1 MNGKDN
7 VGENIAY
14 YRRLSAMTQEE
25 LAERLRVSAQA
36 VSKWE
41 QKINS
46 PDIMLLPEIAD
57 VFNVNIDELFG
68 RKVNTEPV
76 FELVEAAPWEDD
88 RKIRFAVYH
97 GKKLVDFVAEADAQ
111 TLAARIEQEW
121 YGSYRLTAQNMYDP
135 DAFLPDDLYVFDATM
150 KWCVVFTHET
160 ADWGSEIE
168 NPMKA
173 AQTRYCIICKV

>member
-1 MNGKDN
+1 MKTNI
-7 VGENIAY
+7 GERIAY

-25 LAERLRVSAQA
+25 LAERLNVSAQA

-97 GKKLVDFVAEADAQ
+97 GKKLVRQSGYELHSGLNTVNIHFD
-111 TLAARIEQEW
+111 
-121 YGSYRLTAQNMYDP
+121 YGNEY
-135 DAFLPDDLYVFDATM
+135 
-150 KWCVVFTHET
+150 KIH
-160 ADWGSEIE
+160 G
-168 NPMKA
+168 
-173 AQTRYCIICKV
+173 ICKLHLQ